1 MSRRAKEMKIKV
13 FHLKKEGKAAGKLNN
28 NKPAYV
34 ALIVMP

>member
-1 MSRRAKEMKIKV
+1 MSKREEDKCISIKR
-13 FHLKKEGKAAGKLNN
+13 EGKAAAGKLN